1 MGETVVGIRG
11 VGAGGTGVVDAGGR
25 WMPSMATQGSGCL
38 PIIVSSAKSDH
49 LPLGA
54 DSMLFASDAL
64 FRLQTS
70 WPFLAR
76 RQPTSLYV
84 RLAGSPLPSPAL
96 PAPLAFLR
104 GLRFCVHSWTHMSLR
119 LPRNSLYRVKM
130 LSLIEATGRVA
141 PEAFSYGS
149 SILAFGFMSMR
160 LGAPVLQCCS
170 VASLV

>member
-1 MGETVVGIRG
+1 MESEESEPAGRALWTLVGGGCQVWQPKDQDACRSSSRRPRAIIFRSGRTCSSPPTLSSNFKQAGLSSRG
-11 VGAGGTGVVDAGGR
+11 VSLPCRMYDTR
-25 WMPSMATQGSGCL
+25 WL
-38 PIIVSSAKSDH
+38 SA
-49 LPLGA
+49 A
-54 DSMLFASDAL
+54 
-64 FRLQTS
+64 
-70 WPFLAR
+70 
-76 RQPTSLYV
+76 
-84 RLAGSPLPSPAL
+84 SPAL